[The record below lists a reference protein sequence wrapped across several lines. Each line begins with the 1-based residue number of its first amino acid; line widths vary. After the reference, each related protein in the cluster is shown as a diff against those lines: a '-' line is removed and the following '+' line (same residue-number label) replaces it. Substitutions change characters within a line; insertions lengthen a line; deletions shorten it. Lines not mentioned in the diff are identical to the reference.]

1 MRPSSTLGH
10 LRKRSTTLFRSH
22 GGPLP
27 ASPPRFETRRPE
39 GGQATQADA
48 GRKARFC
55 IFAIAAR
62 GRISEKNA
70 AFGPKSIRT
79 DELMISEAIRA
90 VILGVIEGV
99 TEFLPV
105 SSTGHLL
112 LAGRFFNLGEDNFWK
127 SFDIL
132 IQLGAILAIVVIY
145 FDKLWRIALGM
156 FSNADDRRFVIGVLV
171 AFMPA
176 VVIGLI
182 VGKYIKEMLFN
193 PWVVCFSLIV
203 GGAILLWVD
212 EIDHKP
218 HEHDATKFPLLTY
231 LWIGIAQCFA
241 MIPGVSRSGA
251 SIVAAMLLGA
261 DKRAAAEFSFFLA
274 IPTMIGAFA
283 YDFYKNRAEMTTDH
297 LGIIAIGFVVSF
309 VTAIIVVKTFLSY
322 VTRHGF
328 TLFAWWRV
336 IVGTLGL
343 VALAMGF

>member
-1 MRPSSTLGH
+1 MMS
-10 LRKRSTTLFRSH
+10 
-22 GGPLP
+22 
-27 ASPPRFETRRPE
+27 
-39 GGQATQADA
+39 D
-48 GRKARFC
+48 
-55 IFAIAAR
+55 
-62 GRISEKNA
+62 
-70 AFGPKSIRT
+70 
-79 DELMISEAIRA
+79 AIRA
-90 VILGVIEGV
+90 VILGIVEGV

-105 SSTGHLL
+105 SSTGHMLL
-112 LAGRFFNLGEDNFWK
+112 VKRFFGLGEGAFWD
-127 SFDIL
+127 SFVVL

-145 FDKLWRIALGM
+145 FAKLWRIAVGM
-156 FSNADDRRFVIGVLV
+156 FSNADDRRFVIGVLL
-171 AFMPA
+171 AFLPA
-176 VVIGLI
+176 ALIGAAA
-182 VGKYIKEMLFN
+182 GSYIKAYLFN

-212 EIDHKP
+212 QIDHDP
-218 HEHDATKFPLLTY
+218 HEHDATKFPLPMY
-231 LWIGIAQCFA
+231 LKIGFAQCLA

-274 IPTMIGAFA
+274 IPTMVGAFA
-283 YDFYKNRAEMTTDH
+283 YDFYKNRAEMTADH

-343 VALAMGF
+343 IALAMGR